1 MKKLLL
7 AILAVAFLQ
16 VNAQNNNKVR
26 IRIAEPISGS
36 TITAGQPTTFKF
48 WVRNIDSATISGA
61 NKVFVSLGSF
71 NGTTFT
77 NQTQPVAL
85 AAVNIAPGDSQQ
97 FTQQYTINVT
107 GGGSGNIG
115 LGLAVWYS
123 PDGTNATF
131 NSFSA
136 AIYNLFNSISEAAK
150 AAATVKVY
158 PNPAVSILNIDL
170 DYEKEKIINIFDIT
184 GKVVQTLRSSANR
197 TDIDVSMF
205 NKGMYLYEIRTAGN
219 DMIKSGRFN
228 VAH

>member
-16 VNAQNNNKVR
+16 VNAQSNKVR
-26 IRIAEPISGS
+26 IRITEPVSGS
-36 TITAGQPTTFKF
+36 TITAGQPITFKF
-48 WVRNIDSATISGA
+48 WVRNIDTATISGS

-77 NQTQPVAL
+77 NQTSPVAL
-85 AAVNIAPGDSQQ
+85 ANVNIAPGDSQQ

-123 PDGTNATF
+123 ADGTNATF

-136 AIYNLFNSISEAAK
+136 AAYNLFNSISEAAK

-158 PNPAVSILNIDL
+158 PNPAVNVLNIDL
-170 DYEKEKIINIFDIT
+170 DYEKEKIINLFDIT
-184 GKVVQTLRSSANR
+184 GKVVQSLRTSANR
-197 TDIDVSMF
+197 TDIDVSQF

-219 DMIKSGRFN
+219 ELIKSGRFN